1 MALTQQISEDLKLA
15 MKAGDKTRIGTLR
28 MVRAQILEFEKKG
41 GSREMTPD
49 DELALLSTAVK
60 KRKESIEQYE
70 KAGRADLVAQ
80 ESAEVAIITEYLPKQ
95 MDRAQAEAIIFSI
108 IEQNGAVSSK
118 DMGKVM
124 PFIMKELKGKIDG
137 KTINE
142 IVKTKLS

>member
-15 MKAGDKTRIGTLR
+15 MKAGDRNRIDTLR

-41 GSREMTPD
+41 GSKEMTSD

-70 KAGRADLVAQ
+70 KAGRMDLVEKEA
-80 ESAEVAIITEYLPKQ
+80 AEVAIITEYLPKQ
-95 MDRAQAEAIIFSI
+95 MSREDAEKIIFAI
-108 IEQNGAVSSK
+108 IEQAGAATSK

-124 PFIMKELKGKIDG
+124 PLIMKELKGRIDG

-142 IVKTKLS
+142 IVKSKLA

>member
-15 MKAGDKTRIGTLR
+15 MKAGDKTRIDTLR

-41 GSREMTPD
+41 GNPEMTPD
-49 DELALLSTAVK
+49 DELSLLSTAVK

-70 KAGRADLVAQ
+70 KAGRMDLVAQ
-80 ESAEVAIITEYLPKQ
+80 EAAEVAIITEYLPKQ
-95 MDRAQAEAIIFSI
+95 MDKADAERIIYAI
-108 IEQNGAVSSK
+108 IEQSGAVTSK

-124 PFIMKELKGKIDG
+124 PLIMKELKGKIDG

-142 IVKTKLS
+142 IVKTKLV

>member
-15 MKAGDKTRIGTLR
+15 MRSGDKTRIDTLR

-41 GSREMTPD
+41 GSKEMTPD
-49 DELALLSTAVK
+49 DELQLLSTAVK

-70 KAGRADLVAQ
+70 KGGRTDLAAQ
-80 ESAEVAIITEYLPKQ
+80 EAAEVAIITEYLPKQ
-95 MDRAQAEAIIFSI
+95 MERAEAEKIIYRI
-108 IEQNGAVSSK
+108 IEQAGATTSK

-124 PFIMKELKGKIDG
+124 PLIMKELKGKIDG

-142 IVKTKLS
+142 IVKTKLV